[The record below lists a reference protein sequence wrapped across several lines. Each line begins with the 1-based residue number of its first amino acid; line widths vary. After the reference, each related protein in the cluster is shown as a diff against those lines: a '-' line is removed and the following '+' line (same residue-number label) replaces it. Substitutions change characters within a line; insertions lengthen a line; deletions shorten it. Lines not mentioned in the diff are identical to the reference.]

1 MIQRWQISV
10 WRDAPHYVSS
20 RKWKLK
26 RDTATHLLEW
36 TKSRTLTTLNSG
48 NDMEQQE
55 FSFTVGGIQ
64 NDTAILED
72 SLSVSC
78 KTKHT
83 FLQGAIMFLDLL
95 KELKTYITQKSTKKK
110 YALFII
116 ANTWKQSKYI
126 LQ

>member
-1 MIQRWQISV
+1 M
-10 WRDAPHYVSS
+10 SS
-20 RKWKLK
+20 RKCKLK
-26 RDTATHLLEW
+26 RDTPTHLLEW

-55 FSFTVGGIQ
+55 FSFTVGEIQ

-83 FLQGAIMFLDLL
+83 FLQGAIMLLDLPKGAENL
-95 KELKTYITQKSTKKK
+95 HYTKIYKNML
-110 YALFII
+110 Y
-116 ANTWKQSKYI
+116 S
-126 LQ
+126 